1 VRKPLTHL
9 VLLGQS
15 AAMYGVSPAA
25 ILNKKLAER
34 GRETFATPGEMAGS
48 LFDGSARAN
57 TVLSVMSAL
66 VLLGAAAVTVA
77 GVWQIVRGE
86 RGGLEVAASGVFGL
100 VGLMAAMAV
109 VM

>member
-1 VRKPLTHL
+1 MTKPLTQL
-9 VLLGQS
+9 VLFGQS
-15 AAMYGVSPAA
+15 TAMCGMSPAA

-48 LFDGSARAN
+48 LFGGSAKAN
-57 TVLSVMSAL
+57 TALSVISAL

-86 RGGLEVAASGVFGL
+86 RGGLELAASGVFGL
-100 VGLMAAMAV
+100 VALMAAMAV